1 MKLAFVVHNEY
12 FTPRVMDLLKE
23 ADIDYYTRWGEAHG
37 KGHGTE
43 PNIGRGGFPGTNAVL
58 MIAFSEDAPLSALIQ
73 GIVAANK
80 EITRAADNIR
90 LFQLPLE
97 RIV

>member
-1 MKLAFVVHNEY
+1 MKLAFIVHNEY
-12 FTPRVMDLLKE
+12 FTPRVMELLKN
-23 ADIDYYTRWGEAHG
+23 AGIDYYTRWDHAQG

-43 PNIGRGGFPGTNAVL
+43 PHVGSGGFASTNAVL
-58 MIAFSEDAPLSALIQ
+58 MIGFPEELPLSALIQ
-73 GIVAANK
+73 GITAANE
-80 EITRAADNIR
+80 EISRAADKIR